1 MKLEN
6 TFSIPVPVSDAWN
19 VLLDIE
25 RIAPCVPGAVLT
37 GKDDDG
43 YTGKIKVKLGP
54 VGLTYTGVIKFR
66 STDEATKVA
75 VLEGGGRETRGN
87 GTAHAVITCR
97 LAESDGATDV
107 VVETDLAITGKPAQF
122 GRGTLAEVAGTL
134 IGRFAANLAKEITA
148 AKDRD
153 STEVVALESDS
164 EDDGNAVGAGVTAS
178 ATAPRVAAEP
188 IDLLEAAGLGRL
200 KRFGPPAVALLLALN
215 IVVLLRR
222 RHRER

>member
-25 RIAPCVPGAVLT
+25 RIAPCVPGATLT
-37 GKDDDG
+37 GKDDGG

-66 STDEATKVA
+66 STDETTKVA
-75 VLEGGGRETRGN
+75 VLEGGGREARGN

-107 VVETDLAITGKPAQF
+107 VVETNLAITGKPAQF

-134 IGRFAANLAKEITA
+134 IGRFAANLAQEIIAT
-148 AKDRD
+148 KDRD
-153 STEVVALESDS
+153 SPEVVALKSDS
-164 EDDGNAVGAGVTAS
+164 EDDGNAVDTGVTAS

-188 IDLLEAAGLGRL
+188 IDLLEAAGMGRL

-215 IVVLLRR
+215 IVLLLRR